1 MEHHPKHIMVTCVF
15 LATKIE
21 EFNIT
26 MDQFVSNIRGD
37 KSKAAEIVLNNEM
50 LLLNRLNYELT
61 ISHPY
66 RPVEGFLIDIKVCIL
81 CYYFF
86 TLLNSTSL
94 PCTEDKISRV
104 Q

>member
-66 RPVEGFLIDIKVCIL
+66 RPVEGFLIDIKVCIML
-81 CYYFF
+81 IFVDLTNFF
-86 TLLNSTSL
+86 L
-94 PCTEDKISRV
+94 CTEDEIFRL